1 MPGTGDRD
9 VMARKPRKEDV
20 LNEFRRSAL
29 IAAARHVFGMHGF
42 ENATMEAVARQADV
56 AKGTVYLYY
65 NSKRAIYEAALRA
78 CLEELEAVMRKR
90 VEAADTV
97 QSAIA
102 AFVASRV
109 EYFQE
114 RQDFFRMYVDEIG
127 SRVRAPK
134 RQRRNLCGAM
144 IDRQARILEHLI
156 ATAVDRGEIRKVDPR
171 ATALAVFDMTRG
183 LVARHLL
190 SQERGD
196 TARDVAFLTDLIW
209 TGLRPARRKQTS

>member
-1 MPGTGDRD
+1 
-9 VMARKPRKEDV
+9 MARKPRKEDV
-20 LNEFRRSAL
+20 LNEFRRSEL

-42 ENATMEAVARQADV
+42 ENATMEAIARQADV

-65 NSKRAIYEAALRA
+65 NSKQAIYDAALRA
-78 CLEELEAVMRKR
+78 CLEELEAVVRKN
-90 VEAADTV
+90 VEAADTL

-127 SRVRAPK
+127 SRLRAPK
-134 RQRRNLCGAM
+134 QRRRHLCGAM
-144 IDRQARILEHLI
+144 IDRQARILERLI
-156 ATAVDRGEIRKVDPR
+156 ATAVERGEIRKVDPW
-171 ATALAVFDMTRG
+171 ATALAVVDMTRG

-190 SQERGD
+190 SQERSD

>member
-1 MPGTGDRD
+1 MTSKR
-9 VMARKPRKEDV
+9 RKEDV
-20 LNEFRRSAL
+20 LDEFRRSEL
-29 IAAARHVFGMHGF
+29 IRSARHVFGAHGF
-42 ENATMEAVARQADV
+42 DKATMEAIARQADV

-65 NSKRAIYEAALRA
+65 NSKRAIYEATLRA
-78 CLEELEAVMRKR
+78 CMEELETVVRTR
-90 VEAADTV
+90 VEAADSL

-102 AFVASRV
+102 AFVAARV

-127 SRVRAPK
+127 SRIAAPK
-134 RQRRNLCGAM
+134 PRRTLCGTM
-144 IDRQARILEHLI
+144 IDRQTRILERLI
-156 ATAVDRGEIRKVDPR
+156 ATAVDRGEIRHVDPA

-190 SQERGD
+190 AQERGD

-209 TGLRPARRKQTS
+209 TGLRPARRKQTP

>member
-1 MPGTGDRD
+1 
-9 VMARKPRKEDV
+9 MARKPRKEDV
-20 LNEFRRSAL
+20 LNEFRRTEL
-29 IAAARHVFGMHGF
+29 IAAARHVFGTHGF
-42 ENATMEAVARQADV
+42 ENATMEAIARQADV

-65 NSKRAIYEAALRA
+65 NSKRAIYEAALHA
-78 CLEELEAVMRKR
+78 CLEELEGVVRKR
-90 VEAADTV
+90 VEAADTL

-134 RQRRNLCGAM
+134 RRGRNLCGTM
-144 IDRQARILEHLI
+144 IDRQARILEGLI
-156 ATAVDRGEIRKVDPR
+156 ATAVERGEIRKVDPW

-190 SQERGD
+190 SQERSD

>member
-1 MPGTGDRD
+1 
-9 VMARKPRKEDV
+9 MARKPRKKDI
-20 LNEFRRSAL
+20 LNDFRRSEL
-29 IAAARHVFGMHGF
+29 IASARHVFGTHGF
-42 ENATMEAVARQADV
+42 ESATMEAIARQADV

-65 NSKRAIYEAALRA
+65 NSKRAIYEATLRA
-78 CLEELEAVMRKR
+78 CMEELEAVVRKR
-90 VEAADTV
+90 VEAADTL

-102 AFVASRV
+102 AFVATRV
-109 EYFQE
+109 EHFQE

-127 SRVRAPK
+127 IRVRAPK
-134 RQRRNLCGAM
+134 RRRSLCGAM
-144 IDRQARILEHLI
+144 IDRQPRILERLI
-156 ATAVDRGEIRKVDPR
+156 ANAVTRGEIRKVDPA

-190 SQERGD
+190 SQEPSD